1 MNHNTLQQDYNFNPD
16 LSDTITP
23 IKVNKL
29 VFLAGKYRAVP
40 ITIDQ
45 AIAQSAGRVK
55 VFPNGERVFDTTFFQ
70 ERVKIMFNT
79 ELKSTPKEKSF
90 GFRGVVSRNL
100 LEDISECGG
109 KKNVGKKEINRF
121 AKSAI
126 KMKRDERFNN

>member
-1 MNHNTLQQDYNFNPD
+1 MIHNTLKQDYNINTEI
-16 LSDTITP
+16 SDTLTP

-79 ELKSTPKEKSF
+79 ELKSTQKEKNL
-90 GFRGVVSRNL
+90 GFRRVASRNL
-100 LEDISECGG
+100 LEDINEC
-109 KKNVGKKEINRF
+109 VKKESLSKQGINRF

-126 KMKRDERFNN
+126 KMKKDESFN